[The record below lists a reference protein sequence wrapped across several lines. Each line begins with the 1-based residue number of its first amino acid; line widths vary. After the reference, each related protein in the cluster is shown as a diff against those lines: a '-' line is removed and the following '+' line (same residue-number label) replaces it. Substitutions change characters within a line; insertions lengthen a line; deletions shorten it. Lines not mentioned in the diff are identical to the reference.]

1 MESNPKGSAAAGGAA
16 AAGAGAVFG
25 FLLDDDDFEE
35 DEEVFFVAT
44 PLLLAAAASLS
55 HQALSIYF
63 ILIQE
68 RKCCKS
74 LLLCGAFVLAVRGS
88 YRARYFALT
97 ASLPA
102 FECCNLVISSA
113 VNEEWPMPLILWLN
127 SRLRVEEDVKKKN
140 KERKHPKMCQCQPIN
155 SIK

>member
-1 MESNPKGSAAAGGAA
+1 MESNPKGSAAAGGAEAA
-16 AAGAGAVFG
+16 AAGAGAAFG
-25 FLLDDDDFEE
+25 FLLDDDDLE
-35 DEEVFFVAT
+35 DEEVFFA
-44 PLLLAAAASLS
+44 PLLLAATASRS
-55 HQALSIYF
+55 QKALSIYF
-63 ILIQE
+63 ILIQA

-102 FECCNLVISSA
+102 LECCSLVISSA
-113 VNEEWPMPLILWLN
+113 VKEECPMPLILWLN
-127 SRLRVEEDVKKKN
+127 SRMHGKRCEEKPRCVSMKL
-140 KERKHPKMCQCQPIN
+140 IT